1 MDRNQVTGWV
11 LIVLIVIGFVYYQSK
26 EAEELAIEQAEI
38 VAKSEQADSLAIASQ
53 VESDVHGAAPTAS
66 NVNSAAIPTV
76 QNPDFGALISQKD
89 STDKADKQRKQK
101 AEFGIFSEASEGE
114 DNEIILE
121 NQKLRLHINTK
132 GAFISKAVI
141 KDYKTYG
148 DYISGND
155 DGELVLFS
163 GDSSYY
169 QINFQHQGRVL
180 NTRDFHFSPSS
191 TENLVVETDSG
202 QVSLKLKLLSSNG
215 GYIEYVYTLK
225 GNDYMLDF
233 DVNIVNLDRDIAG
246 TNNVVEFKWEQIA
259 PAQEKSLKLERQ
271 NATVF
276 YYSDEDGRDWLSEGS
291 SFKEESPEEA
301 LKWISFKQQYFS
313 SVLMAKNNPVTGAHV
328 EVKFNEEDTSYV
340 KKFAATFPIDLSSNV
355 SNKYGLYL
363 GPNEY
368 DILDSYDENLVEQLN
383 LGVSVFKWVNQFF
396 IYPVFKWLLSTGM
409 GIGIAIILL
418 TFSIKLVLF
427 PITYKNFLSSAKMR
441 VIKPHLEKLNEEHKD
456 ADAVKKQ
463 QATMALYKKTGV
475 SPLAGCIPAL
485 LQMPILI
492 ALYRLFP
499 TAIELRHQP
508 FLWAEDLSSFDS
520 IYTWSAEYAI
530 PFYGNHISLFTILM
544 AISMFFYMR
553 YNQQMTPSTAASGGG
568 DMQEAIQKNMKVMMN
583 FMPVMM
589 LFMFNGFAA
598 GLSFYY
604 FLANIITIAQTLVIK
619 KFIINEDKLLV
630 KINEHMGKPMN
641 KSKWQKKLE
650 EIQAKQKK

>member
-1 MDRNQVTGWV
+1 MDKNQVTGWV
-11 LIVLIVIGFVYYQSK
+11 LIVLIVIGFVYFQSK
-26 EAEELAIEQAEI
+26 QAEELAIEQ
-38 VAKSEQADSLAIASQ
+38 VAQTQEVRENDGSAPNDSQKLDQRNSTIISTVDGNGNDTVNSNTQLDSLKRVIIDQ
-53 VESDVHGAAPTAS
+53 QLQSDY
-66 NVNSAAIPTV
+66 
-76 QNPDFGALISQKD
+76 
-89 STDKADKQRKQK
+89 
-101 AEFGIFSEASEGE
+101 GIFASSVQGKDE
-114 DNEIILE
+114 EIILE
-121 NQKLRLHINTK
+121 NNKLRLYINTK
-132 GAFISKAVI
+132 GAYISKAII
-141 KDYKTYG
+141 KDYRTYG
-148 DYISGND
+148 DYIAD
-155 DGELVLFS
+155 EKGELVLFS

-180 NTRDFHFSPSS
+180 NTRDFYFTPSS
-191 TENLVVETDSG
+191 SDNVLVTSANDE
-202 QVSLKLKLLSSNG
+202 VSLTLKLQSSNG

-225 GNDYMLDF
+225 GDDYMLDF
-233 DVNIVNLDRDIAG
+233 DVNIVNLDRDITGPNKAL
-246 TNNVVEFKWEQIA
+246 EFEWEQVA
-259 PAQEKSLKLERQ
+259 PPQEKSLKLERQ

-276 YYSDEDGRDWLSEGS
+276 YYSDEGGRDYLNEGS

-301 LKWISFKQQYFS
+301 LKWLSFKQQYFS
-313 SVLMAKNNPVTGAHV
+313 AILVARNNQITGSHV
-328 EVKFNEEDTSYV
+328 EVKYNEEDTSYV
-340 KKFAATFPIDLSSNV
+340 KQFGATFPIDLSSNV

-368 DILDSYDENLVEQLN
+368 DVLESYEVHLEDGLN
-383 LGVSVFKWVNQFF
+383 LGWGIFRWVNQYF
-396 IYPVFKWLLSTGM
+396 IYPIFQWLLSTGM

-456 ADAVKKQ
+456 ADAMKKQ

-475 SPLAGCIPAL
+475 SPLAGCIPAV

-508 FLWAEDLSSFDS
+508 FLWADDLSSYDS
-520 IYTWSAEYAI
+520 ILSLPFEI
-530 PFYGNHISLFTILM
+530 PFYGSHVSLFTILM

-553 YNQQMTPSTAASGGG
+553 YNQQMTPSTAGSGGG

-604 FLANIITIAQTLVIK
+604 FLANVITIGQTLVIK
-619 KFIINEDKLLV
+619 RFIIDEDKLLV
-630 KINEHMGKPMN
+630 KINEHMGKPMK

>member
-1 MDRNQVTGWV
+1 MDKNQITGWV
-11 LIVLIVIGFVYYQSK
+11 LIVLIVIGFVYFQSK
-26 EAEELAIEQAEI
+26 EAEVLALEQA
-38 VAKSEQADSLAIASQ
+38 AQATKNEQVDSTNETEESNSTVNTVVSPVDSTNTVDTVNSNTQLDSLKEVIIQQQLQSQ
-53 VESDVHGAAPTAS
+53 Y
-66 NVNSAAIPTV
+66 
-76 QNPDFGALISQKD
+76 
-89 STDKADKQRKQK
+89 
-101 AEFGIFSEASEGE
+101 GIFTGSVQGKDE
-114 DNEIILE
+114 EIILE
-121 NQKLRLHINTK
+121 NKKLRLYFNTK
-132 GAFISKAVI
+132 GAYISKAVV
-141 KDYKTYG
+141 KNYRNYDDYKAG
-148 DYISGND
+148 AKS
-155 DGELVLFS
+155 ELVLFS

-180 NTRDFHFSPSS
+180 NTRDFYFTPSA
-191 TENLVVETDSG
+191 TDGLVTTSDNGE
-202 QVSLKLKLLSSNG
+202 VSLKLKLQSSNG

-225 GNDYMLDF
+225 GDDYMLDF
-233 DVNIVNLDRDIAG
+233 DVNIVNLDRDITGVNKAL
-246 TNNVVEFKWEQIA
+246 EFEWEQVA
-259 PAQEKSLKLERQ
+259 PSQEKSLKLQRQ

-276 YYSDEDGRDWLSEGS
+276 YYSDENGRDYLSEGS
-291 SFKEESPEEA
+291 AFKEESPEES
-301 LKWISFKQQYFS
+301 LKWLSFKQQYFS
-313 SVLMAKNNPVTGAHV
+313 TVLVAKNNPITRSHV
-328 EVKFNEEDTSYV
+328 EVMYNEDDTSYV
-340 KKFAATFPIDLSSNV
+340 KRFGATFPIDLSSNV
-355 SNKYGLYL
+355 SNKYGMYL

-368 DILDSYDENLVEQLN
+368 DVLKLYDLNLEDELN
-383 LGVSVFKWVNQFF
+383 LGWGIFRWVNQYF
-396 IYPVFKWLLSTGM
+396 IYPIFQWLLSTGM

-456 ADAVKKQ
+456 ADAMKKQ

-508 FLWAEDLSSFDS
+508 FLWADDLSSFDS
-520 IYTWSAEYAI
+520 IASLPFEI
-530 PFYGNHISLFTILM
+530 PLYGSHVSLFTILM

-604 FLANIITIAQTLVIK
+604 FLANVITIAQTLIIK

-630 KINEHMGKPMN
+630 KINEHMGKPMK

-650 EIQAKQKK
+650 EIQAKQKR

>member
-1 MDRNQVTGWV
+1 MDRNQITGWV
-11 LIVLIVIGFVYYQSK
+11 LIILIVIGFVYYTSK
-26 EAEELAIEQAEI
+26 EAEELAAAESAKKEQVAQPEEHPAENAAVEEANPELSAVI
-38 VAKSEQADSLAIASQ
+38 SSPDSNDTVNSNAQLDSLK
-53 VESDVHGAAPTAS
+53 E
-66 NVNSAAIPTV
+66 
-76 QNPDFGALISQKD
+76 LIIQQQLKS
-89 STDKADKQRKQK
+89 
-101 AEFGIFSEASEGE
+101 EFGIFSQAVEGE
-114 DNEIILE
+114 SKEVILE
-121 NQKLRLHINTK
+121 NEKLKLFVNTK
-132 GAFISKAVI
+132 GGYISKAVL
-141 KDYKTYG
+141 KDYRTYD
-148 DYISGND
+148 DYLAKDENA
-155 DGELVLFS
+155 ELVLFS

-180 NTRDFHFSPSS
+180 NTRDFYFAPSS
-191 TENLVVETDSG
+191 SEALKVNSENGS
-202 QVSLKLKLLSSNG
+202 QSLKLKLLSSNG

-225 GNDYMLDF
+225 SNDYMLDF
-233 DVNIVNLDRDIAG
+233 DVNIVNLDRDITGPNKAL
-246 TNNVVEFKWEQIA
+246 EFEWEQVA
-259 PAQEKSLKLERQ
+259 PNQEKSLKLQRQ

-276 YYSDEDGRDWLSEGS
+276 YYSDEDGRDYLSEGAD
-291 SFKEESPEEA
+291 FKEEDPEDA

-313 SVLMAKNNPVTGAHV
+313 SVLLAKNSGVTGAHLQ
-328 EVKFNEEDTSYV
+328 VKYNEDDTSYV
-340 KKFAATFPIDLSSNV
+340 KQFATTFPIDLSSNV

-363 GPNEY
+363 GPNDY
-368 DILDSYDENLVEQLN
+368 DILDSYDVHLVEQLN

-396 IYPVFKWLLSTGM
+396 IYPIFKWLLSTGM

-418 TFSIKLVLF
+418 TFSIKLALF
-427 PITYKNFLSSAKMR
+427 PITYKNFMSSAKMR

-456 ADAVKKQ
+456 ADPMKKQ

-508 FLWAEDLSSFDS
+508 FLWADDLSSFDS
-520 IYTWSAEYAI
+520 IYTWSADYAV
-530 PFYGNHISLFTILM
+530 PLYGNHISLFTILM

-553 YNQQMTPSTAASGGG
+553 YNQQMTPTPAASGGG

-604 FLANIITIAQTLVIK
+604 FLANMITIAQTLIIK
-619 KFIINEDKLLV
+619 KYIINEEKILV
-630 KINEHMGKPMN
+630 KINEHMGKPMK

-650 EIQAKQKK
+650 EIQAKQKR

>member
-11 LIVLIVIGFVYYQSK
+11 LIVLIVIGFVYFQSK
-26 EAEELAIEQAEI
+26 EAEELALEEKEAKVRLDSTNAAQGI
-38 VAKSEQADSLAIASQ
+38 VNQEVQEFRDPELSENSLSDPSKLPDTVNSTTQLDSLKQAIITEQLKSQ
-53 VESDVHGAAPTAS
+53 
-66 NVNSAAIPTV
+66 
-76 QNPDFGALISQKD
+76 
-89 STDKADKQRKQK
+89 
-101 AEFGIFSEASEGE
+101 FGIFSGAVSGV
-114 DNEIILE
+114 DQEIVLE
-121 NQKLRLHINTK
+121 NSKIKLFISTK
-132 GAFISKAVI
+132 GGFIKKAVV
-141 KDYKTYG
+141 KNYQTYKG
-148 DYISGND
+148 YI
-155 DGELVLFS
+155 GETSEDLVLFS

-169 QINFQHQGRVL
+169 QVNFQHQGRSL
-180 NTRDFHFSPSS
+180 NARDFYFTPSS
-191 TENLVVETDSG
+191 TKDLKVIDDGKE
-202 QVSLKLKLLSSNG
+202 VSLTLKLLSSTG
-215 GYIEYVYTLK
+215 GYMEYVYKLK
-225 GNDYMLDF
+225 ADDYMLDF
-233 DVNIVNLDRDIAG
+233 DVNIVNLDRDLKGVNKAL
-246 TNNVVEFKWEQIA
+246 EFEWEQVA
-259 PAQEKSLKLERQ
+259 PSQEKSLQLQRQ

-276 YYSDEDGRDWLSEGS
+276 YYSDDQGRDWLGEGAD
-291 SFKEESPEEA
+291 FKEETPEEA

-313 SVLMAKNNPVTGAHV
+313 SVLIAKNSRITGSMLKAQYSD
-328 EVKFNEEDTSYV
+328 EDDSYV
-340 KKFAATFPIDLSSNV
+340 KRFATTFPIEMSSNV

-363 GPNEY
+363 GPNDY
-368 DILDSYDENLVEQLN
+368 DILDSYEDDHLVEQLN

-409 GIGIAIILL
+409 GIGLAIILL

-456 ADAVKKQ
+456 ADAMKKQ

-475 SPLAGCIPAL
+475 SPLAGCIPAV

-508 FLWAEDLSSFDS
+508 FLWADDLSSFDS
-520 IYTWSAEYAI
+520 IYTWSADYAV

-544 AISMFFYMR
+544 AISMFFYMM
-553 YNQQMTPSTAASGGG
+553 YNQQMTPSAGASGGG

-604 FLANIITIAQTLVIK
+604 FLANVITIAQTLVIK

-630 KINEHMGKPMN
+630 KINEHMDKPMK

-650 EIQAKQKK
+650 EIQNKQKK